1 MRTPGGS
8 LLVVASMLL
17 AGLPGAAEAAAD
29 KPKEEK
35 AEGYAEWVRG
45 GCLLVDAQR
54 VCATPA
60 TKFKGDGG
68 AVRFDQ
74 IPFGYEVKAKG
85 VRRADGAIEAREVEA
100 KPNGMAMFEDQ
111 VLAVTN
117 AHEEA
122 YRKVGH
128 MFEAV
133 DEQTAKD
140 LGKLYTSGPMV
151 DRVTRI
157 TRQLLPPYLEPERVR
172 VYVVDNPEW
181 NAMAMGNYSIYVF
194 SGLLLDMD
202 DDEVAIVLGHEL
214 VHASHEHTR
223 REFKKQMWIQLA
235 ALGLAAATE
244 SVKDDNAK
252 QVLAL
257 VGQFGS
263 LAWQNG
269 YGRSLEDQADR
280 VGLRYAYEAGFDIT
294 KGPRLWQRFARK
306 YGDSSKVQNFF
317 FSNHSLSSA
326 RAAKLERELAL
337 NYPDGPLRA
346 QGRPKATRVA
356 AGPGPGGPSPA
367 DAPPAVADATGPG
380 PAFLA
385 TPSRAAATPA
395 SGQRKELRVGM
406 TPAEVEAML
415 GRPEAE
421 IVFGGKTQWTYSSV
435 SVVFQGGKVS
445 DVRF

>member
-1 MRTPGGS
+1 VT
-8 LLVVASMLL
+8 
-17 AGLPGAAEAAAD
+17 GL
-29 KPKEEK
+29 
-35 AEGYAEWVRG
+35 
-45 GCLLVDAQR
+45 
-54 VCATPA
+54 
-60 TKFKGDGG
+60 
-68 AVRFDQ
+68 DQ
-74 IPFGYEVKAKG
+74 VPFGHEVKAKG
-85 VRRADGAIEAREVEA
+85 VRRADGAIEAREVEV

-111 VLAVTN
+111 VLQVTN
-117 AHEEA
+117 EAEEA

-128 MFEAV
+128 MFEQVSEDKAV
-133 DEQTAKD
+133 D
-140 LGKLYTSGPMV
+140 LGRLYDSGPMV
-151 DRVTRI
+151 DRVRGI
-157 TRQLLPPYLEPERVR
+157 TARLLPPYLEPERVR

-194 SGLLLDMD
+194 SGLLQDMD

-214 VHASHEHTR
+214 VHATHEHTR

-244 SVKDDNAK
+244 GVKDDNAK
-252 QVLAL
+252 VVLGL
-257 VGQFGS
+257 VGQFGA

-280 VGLRYAYEAGFDIT
+280 VGLRYAYEAGFDVT

-306 YGDSSKVQNFF
+306 YGDSSKVHNFF
-317 FSNHSLSSA
+317 FSNHSQSSA

-337 NYPDGPLRA
+337 NYPDGPKRDP
-346 QGRPKATRVA
+346 GRPKATRVA
-356 AGPGPGGPSPA
+356 SGGDFSFPSAA
-367 DAPPAVADATGPG
+367 DAPP
-380 PAFLA
+380 PAAGGSAPAPEFLA
-385 TPSRAAATPA
+385 KPARAAAAPA
-395 SGQRKELRVGM
+395 PAAAPARAPRKELQVGM
-406 TPAEVEAML
+406 TPAEVEAVL

>member
-1 MRTPGGS
+1 
-8 LLVVASMLL
+8 
-17 AGLPGAAEAAAD
+17 
-29 KPKEEK
+29 
-35 AEGYAEWVRG
+35 
-45 GCLLVDAQR
+45 
-54 VCATPA
+54 
-60 TKFKGDGG
+60 
-68 AVRFDQ
+68 
-74 IPFGYEVKAKG
+74 
-85 VRRADGAIEAREVEA
+85 
-100 KPNGMAMFEDQ
+100 MAMFEGQ
-111 VLAVTN
+111 VLQVTN
-117 AHEEA
+117 EAEEA

-128 MFEAV
+128 MFEQVSEDKAI
-133 DEQTAKD
+133 DM
-140 LGKLYTSGPMV
+140 GKLYTSGPMV
-151 DRVTRI
+151 DRVRRI
-157 TRQLLPPYLEPERVR
+157 TGQLLPSYVEPEQVR

-214 VHASHEHTR
+214 VHATHEHTR

-244 SVKDDNAK
+244 SVKNDDAK
-252 QVLAL
+252 AVLAL

-263 LAWQNG
+263 LAWKNG

-280 VGLRYAYEAGFDIT
+280 VGLRYAYEAGFDVT

-317 FSNHSLSSA
+317 FSNHSQSSA

-337 NYPDGPLRA
+337 NYPDGPKSVRA
-346 QGRPKATRVA
+346 KATRVA
-356 AGPGPGGPSPA
+356 AGRSSNGPSVA
-367 DAPPAVADATGPG
+367 DAPPASASADPG

-385 TPSRAAATPA
+385 RPAGPPGTPA
-395 SGQRKELRVGM
+395 PGARKELRVGM
-406 TPAEVEAML
+406 TAAEVEAML

-421 IVFGGKTQWTYSSV
+421 IVFGGKTQWTYPNV
-435 SVVFQGGKVS
+435 SVVFQAGKVS